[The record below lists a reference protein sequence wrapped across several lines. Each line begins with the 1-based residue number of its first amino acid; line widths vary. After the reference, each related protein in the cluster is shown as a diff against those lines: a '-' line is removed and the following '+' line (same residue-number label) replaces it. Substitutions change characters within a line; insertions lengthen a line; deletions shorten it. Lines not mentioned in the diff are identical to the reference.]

1 MKFVGFVGRVVAVG
15 TFLILGMPISA
26 PAQPAG
32 APAPTGRI
40 VVPGAPTAATQPG
53 TQVGNMQ
60 SADALAAAALAASPT
75 GTADG
80 APLPAAAPKPQINLW
95 QLANDGGPLMYPIY
109 AMSVIVVCFAF
120 ERAFGL
126 RRRRLL
132 PPGLVKE
139 LGELSKRSSGVDPR
153 AAYRACQR
161 YPSTAATVLK
171 SVLLKIGRP
180 FAELEETLKE
190 ANEREAA
197 KLYKNVRPMELSIS
211 VAPLLGLLGTVQ
223 GMIMAFFVTANA
235 DLHVNKAEQLAQGI
249 YVALVTTFAGLCVAI
264 PAAIL
269 AHYFEGKIQT
279 FFRELDELILGLLP
293 QWERYEGKL
302 RVNTATLGEA
312 ETPATP
318 PEPPPVGRHPTPAGR
333 T

>member
-1 MKFVGFVGRVVAVG
+1 MKFAGIVGRLFAVGFVIMSPAIASLGLSSSLHAKAPVAPPV
-15 TFLILGMPISA
+15 A
-26 PAQPAG
+26 PVPSG
-32 APAPTGRI
+32 APLG
-40 VVPGAPTAATQPG
+40 TA
-53 TQVGNMQ
+53 GNAGMQ
-60 SADALAAAALAASPT
+60 QADALAAAALAAPSA
-75 GTADG
+75 TAD
-80 APLPAAAPKPQINLW
+80 AALPPAPKPEINLW

-109 AMSVIVVCFAF
+109 AMSIFVVCYAF
-120 ERAFGL
+120 ERAFGM

-132 PPGLVKE
+132 PPGLVSE
-139 LGELSKRSSGVDPR
+139 LGELSKRSGGVDPR

-171 SVLLKIGRP
+171 AVLLKIGRP
-180 FAELEETLKE
+180 FAELELTLKE

-197 KLYKNVRPMELSIS
+197 RLYKNVRPMELAISI
-211 VAPLLGLLGTVQ
+211 APLLGLLGTVQ

-264 PAAIL
+264 PAAML

-279 FFRELDELILGLLP
+279 FFRELDELVLGLLP

-302 RVNTATLGEA
+302 RVSSNSLAGET
-312 ETPATP
+312 ETPPT
-318 PEPPPVGRHPTPAGR
+318 EPPVARQPAPVGRS
-333 T
+333 